1 MLKIPPRIFR
11 GTRDLLPNEMIK
23 REEII
28 DKIKLVFRKY
38 GFSPIE
44 TPAIEYLSV
53 LSGKYGE
60 EADKLLYKL
69 NYKVGS
75 NYEAALRYDLTVPLS
90 RVIAMN
96 KNMVQP
102 FKRYQIQPVW
112 RADKPQ
118 IKQGRFREFY
128 QCDVDTIGTYSM
140 LADSEIL
147 TMVNE
152 ILTSLEI
159 PNFRIK
165 INNRKI
171 LTGITKFIGLPESET
186 ANVCR
191 SIDKLDKISLE
202 EVKSEMLRNGIPN
215 ESVEKL
221 EPIFSNSQISI
232 EDLEKIL
239 IGNETAENGISELK
253 EVFEN
258 LKAFGIPSENYNFDV
273 TLARG
278 LDYYTGTIFET
289 NLLDYPHIGSLT
301 GGGRYDEMIS
311 LFSGTESPAV
321 GTSLG
326 LDRII
331 SAMQQIGM
339 FEESSTRTKVYVT
352 VFSKETLSESLK
364 VTQMLRKAKIC
375 TEISF
380 EYKKL
385 AKQFKF
391 ADQKQIPF
399 VIVIGEEE
407 ISNEIVT
414 VKNLKESL
422 QETVKLAEL
431 VSFLKIKL
439 NLH

>member
-1 MLKIPPRIFR
+1 MSKIQPRIFR
-11 GTRDLLPNEMIK
+11 GTKDLLPNEMIK

-28 DKIKLVFRKY
+28 DNIKLVFRKY

-53 LSGKYGE
+53 LAGKYGE

-75 NYEAALRYDLTVPLS
+75 NDEAALRYDLTVPLS

-96 KNMVQP
+96 KNMVRP

-152 ILTSLEI
+152 ILTSLKI
-159 PNFRIK
+159 PNFRIR
-165 INNRKI
+165 INNRKV
-171 LTGITKFIGLPESET
+171 LTGITTFIGLPESET
-186 ANVCR
+186 ATVCR

-202 EVKSEMLRNGIPN
+202 EVIAEMLRNGIPQ
-215 ESVEKL
+215 ESIDKL
-221 EPIFSNSQISI
+221 EPILKNAEISI
-232 EDLEKIL
+232 EELEKI
-239 IGNETAENGISELK
+239 ITGNETAEKGISELK

-258 LKAFGIPSENYNFDV
+258 LKTFNVPSENFKFDV

-289 NLLDYPHIGSLT
+289 NLLDYPSIGSLT
-301 GGGRYDEMIS
+301 GGGRYDQMIS

-321 GTSLG
+321 GTTVG

-331 SAMQQIGM
+331 AAMQQIGM

-352 VFSKETLSESLK
+352 VFSEETLNESLK
-364 VTQMLRKAKIC
+364 VTQMLRDANIC
-375 TEISF
+375 TEMSF
-380 EYKKL
+380 ERKKL

-407 ISNEIVT
+407 IANQTVT
-414 VKNLKESL
+414 VKNLKEGS
-422 QETVKLAEL
+422 QETVKLENL
-431 VSFLKIKL
+431 ILELKIKGL
-439 NLH
+439 